1 MKMKIAFYKAT
12 RPGLEGIFNVLVRW
26 WTKGPYSHCELILE
40 EYLDGT
46 VLCGSAS
53 QLEGGVRLKR
63 MALNPERWDVLTAP
77 LGNRETALGW
87 FKQHQGA
94 GYDYLGLLGFLARP
108 VTGHQRRW
116 FCSEAVGAAL
126 GLAESWRFC
135 PNTLAAL
142 CERADTSRQGWTE
155 AAG

>member
-12 RPGLEGIFNVLVRW
+12 RPGLQGIFNVLVRW

-40 EYLDGT
+40 EYPDGT

-53 QLEGGVRLKR
+53 NLDGGVRLKR
-63 MALNPERWDVLTAP
+63 MALNPERWDVLTTP
-77 LGNRETALGW
+77 LGNPETALEW
-87 FKQHQGA
+87 FKQHQGS
-94 GYDYLGLLGFLARP
+94 GYDYLGLLGFMARP

-116 FCSEAVGAAL
+116 FCSEAVGAAI
-126 GLAESWRFC
+126 GLVEPWRFC
-135 PNTLAAL
+135 PNTLAVL
-142 CERADTSRQGWTE
+142 CERVDTGIQGWTE

>member
-1 MKMKIAFYKAT
+1 MKIAFYKST

-40 EYLDGT
+40 EYPDGT
-46 VLCGSAS
+46 VLCGSSS

-63 MALNPERWDVLTAP
+63 MALDPERWDVLTAP